1 MRIGVDVTVTRRDI
15 RGLQKLDRALDR
27 FQRRAERA
35 VKGAGDFIGMTM
47 AGIGLVTFVL
57 AAIAA
62 DGVPTEMLDTW
73 AFITLCSLLIGAAG
87 SWLLGWMRE

>member
-1 MRIGVDVTVTRRDI
+1 MRIGVDIQLSRRDI
-15 RGLQKLDRALDR
+15 ERLRRLDRKLDRI
-27 FQRRAERA
+27 QRKAERA

-47 AGIGLVTFVL
+47 AGFGLVTFML

-73 AFITLCSLLIGAAG
+73 AFITLCSLLIGVG
-87 SWLLGWMRE
+87 GCRLLGWMRE